1 MKVAIVGGGTGGVTC
16 AMALVS
22 RSHEWIKVDIIHD
35 PDVPIFGVGESLGH
49 DFVQLIRGATQFSFP
64 FDLEK
69 LNAKIKQGIM
79 FVDWQESQNYPDSTN
94 GYMTL
99 SCQAL
104 HADTFALRDF
114 VLPRMAHYWSHKF
127 KEIHGYVDRIW
138 QDESKAYIQLGEKA
152 LEYDFVIDARGIPKS
167 VDDTFEHVDSIPV
180 NSAVLNM
187 CPHPGDWD
195 FTYALATPDGWMFG
209 VPVHHRSN
217 WGYLFNRSITTDE
230 DAIRNSHEFLHTHRI
245 PKAHINYDVLK
256 ENVHVLKWDNYHS
269 KKIADRRIL
278 RQGNMLFNY
287 EPLHGYAVPLYTVMA
302 TQFLD
307 YFVRD
312 LGEDQLNYNYKEY
325 IDSFRDLIAF
335 HYHRGSV
342 YDTPFWKNAKEISQK
357 QLEGSEWMKIC
368 MNKRFSLEGAVQLED
383 AWTTS
388 PIAHPMFIWEIDQ
401 AFKFGYFDHLPQHHL
416 VT

>member
-35 PDVPIFGVGESLGH
+35 PTVPIFGVGESLGH

-79 FVDWQESQNYPDSTN
+79 FVDWQQSQNYPDSTN

-127 KEIHGYVDRIW
+127 KEIHGHVDRIW
-138 QDESKAYIQLGEKA
+138 QDEYKAYIQLGEKA

-167 VDDTFEHVDSIPV
+167 VDDTFEYVDSIPV
-180 NSAVLNM
+180 DSAVLNM

-195 FTYALATPDGWMFG
+195 FTY
-209 VPVHHRSN
+209 S
-217 WGYLFNRSITTDE
+217 
-230 DAIRNSHEFLHTHRI
+230 
-245 PKAHINYDVLK
+245 
-256 ENVHVLKWDNYHS
+256 
-269 KKIADRRIL
+269 L
-278 RQGNMLFNY
+278 R
-287 EPLHGYAVPLYTVMA
+287 
-302 TQFLD
+302 
-307 YFVRD
+307 
-312 LGEDQLNYNYKEY
+312 
-325 IDSFRDLIAF
+325 
-335 HYHRGSV
+335 
-342 YDTPFWKNAKEISQK
+342 
-357 QLEGSEWMKIC
+357 
-368 MNKRFSLEGAVQLED
+368 
-383 AWTTS
+383 
-388 PIAHPMFIWEIDQ
+388 
-401 AFKFGYFDHLPQHHL
+401 
-416 VT
+416 